1 MDKIR
6 QLLMEKWDTR
16 RTISRKIEGV
26 VLPHIL
32 KKLKEQSFNLDMD
45 VSRCL

>member
-16 RTISRKIEGV
+16 RIVSRKFEGV
-26 VLPHIL
+26 VLPHIM
-32 KKLKEQSFNLDMD
+32 KEVVASS
-45 VSRCL
+45 VW